1 MEIVKV
7 DTQNT
12 RLATIGL
19 SAFDYSLSENE
30 KEKQIDLQDLLTTV
44 AVKRAR
50 TVEDEMAPLSDMM
63 RNRNQRLDKYGNL
76 LAKLN
81 KIDAS
86 FASDA
91 AGDAIVTDVYLTQA
105 EIDALAEIGYKG
117 VAPYPTKA
125 DVQMYMQATKSSVDG
140 LNNRSQSDITRLQSL
155 VEKRDQTFTKA
166 AELLKDVTDS
176 HGKLIAAYGG

>member
-1 MEIVKV
+1 MAIEKV
-7 DTQNT
+7 NTQNE
-12 RLATIGL
+12 RLATIGI
-19 SAFDYSLSENE
+19 SAFDYKLS
-30 KEKQIDLQDLLTTV
+30 EKQIDLQDLLTTV
-44 AVKRAR
+44 AVSRAR
-50 TVEDEMAPLSDMM
+50 TVEDEMSPLSDMM
-63 RNRNQRLDKYGNL
+63 RNRNKRLDKYGNL

-86 FASDA
+86 FESDA
-91 AGDAIVTDVYLTQA
+91 KGSAIVTDVYLTQD
-105 EIDALAEIGYKG
+105 EKDALEEIGYKG
-117 VAPYPTKA
+117 VSSNPTKA
-125 DVQMYMQATKSSVDG
+125 DVQMYMQATKSAVDG